1 MNWSSLKNK
10 LQSID
15 VSGAIGS
22 IRDNTSSA
30 VNLIKQISSSEPEQY
45 IEAEQLGIYYITPN
59 IIAMGYPSQES
70 LFSGISSIENISS
83 KHSSIDKLT
92 KFVSDS
98 LANKISKYLNKY
110 HKNKYMIWNLSEKS
124 YDTEIFNDQV
134 IEFKFPGYPSP
145 PLQQLFELLSS
156 IDNWLSINND
166 NNNNNN
172 NNDNNDNIA
181 IIHCQTGRGR
191 TVTVISAYLAWSKY
205 NNFTPAKALLHTC
218 KIMNGTIKNMTIPS
232 QTRYLAYLT
241 KILIN
246 KQIPKL
252 NPLMIQRV
260 IVHGIPIFEVNQQTY
275 YIKNKQKQQQQQQQQ
290 QPQKEKPSPSLL
302 QKVLYYI
309 LAHYHPLYLYIYRHH
324 HTQRHNLQLEVLMII
339 MSMIMIMIMMMKMK
353 RS

>member
-1 MNWSSLKNK
+1 MNWSSWKNK

-15 VSGAIGS
+15 VSSAIGS
-22 IRDNTSSA
+22 IRENTSSA
-30 VNLIKQISSSEPEQY
+30 VNFVKQISSSEPEQY
-45 IEAEQLGIYYITPN
+45 IEAEQLGIYYITNN

-70 LFSGISSIENISS
+70 LFSGISSIENMSS
-83 KHSSIDKLT
+83 KHATINKLT

-110 HKNKYMIWNLSEKS
+110 HKNHYMIWNLSEKS

-134 IEFKFPGYPSP
+134 IEFKFPGYPAP
-145 PLQQLFELLSS
+145 PLQQLFELLTS
-156 IDNWLSINND
+156 IDNWLSVS
-166 NNNNNN
+166 N
-172 NNDNNDNIA
+172 NNDNKDSNDNVA

-205 NNFTPAKALLHTC
+205 NNFTPAKALLYTC

-252 NPLMIQRV
+252 NPLMIQRI
-260 IVHGIPIFEVNQQTY
+260 IVHGIPIFEVNKQTY
-275 YIKNKQKQQQQQQQQ
+275 YIKT
-290 QPQKEKPSPSLL
+290 PQKESQNDKKNESKDDNDSKPSPSLL
-302 QKVLYYI
+302 QKV
-309 LAHYHPLYLYIYRHH
+309 
-324 HTQRHNLQLEVLMII
+324 
-339 MSMIMIMIMMMKMK
+339 
-353 RS
+353 